1 LRALRCAG
9 LARDGIATAPKCAGV
24 ARSAKIRRIFLLSVH
39 ARPLIDA
46 TNHKAEA
53 FDMPFL
59 VFVTL
64 AVTGWFYAAATY
76 QNHGYAWADQTC
88 ESMQSFCAEPHK
100 VGIVA
105 IAVVTMF
112 MILRVVKS

>member
-1 LRALRCAG
+1 
-9 LARDGIATAPKCAGV
+9 
-24 ARSAKIRRIFLLSVH
+24 
-39 ARPLIDA
+39 
-46 TNHKAEA
+46 
-53 FDMPFL
+53 MPFL

>member
-1 LRALRCAG
+1 
-9 LARDGIATAPKCAGV
+9 
-24 ARSAKIRRIFLLSVH
+24 LLSVL
-39 ARPLIDA
+39 ARLLIDT
-46 TNHKAEA
+46 TNHRGEA
-53 FDMPFL
+53 FEMPFA
-59 VFVTL
+59 VFATL

-88 ESMQSFCAEPHK
+88 ESMASFCAEPHK

-112 MILRVVKS
+112 LIWRVVKS